1 MRRDKENL
9 KRKMKIKNFE
19 IERNDISKKIRIV
32 CFIHVVIRNRVV
44 GNFMGLLKELRI
56 FLELIYQENKLN

>member
-32 CFIHVVIRNRVV
+32 CFIHVVIRNRVAD
-44 GNFMGLLKELRI
+44 NFMG
-56 FLELIYQENKLN
+56 F